1 MYSTENQ
8 DAETNGRGTLRLG
21 DSPTDPD
28 RQHLREEGLLEH
40 DRLMEDLSTSS
51 PQRNP
56 SVLAS
61 LEYLGRPAA
70 LDIAIEE
77 KAHVDEVPTWRPTW
91 LRPFVLATFAGLFS
105 CAAVALLIML
115 CYSHKNDGLF
125 RTGSTLTFWWKF
137 GPTAVLTLV
146 AGLWT
151 RVELQSQRYMPWI
164 ILRQE
169 EHDGGNGDD
178 LDYTSMMTPVLL
190 YHSLRRKHF
199 LVFSTAL
206 VSLLLKIQIVL
217 MPGLLHPGQA
227 KVSGSTTPVQVL
239 DAFRPGVL
247 RATDDDF
254 GSENGTLSDHR
265 SFNTYYTAQAIKDYN
280 LSYPFGLTGDA
291 AFQLFVPRGSPN
303 APITVRIDGFFTDM
317 HCLKLESF
325 EVKQATDRMRLGL
338 ILNFEG
344 CPDVP
349 IELSETEEGII
360 WNLCTPLGDDRPCWS
375 LPRENPH
382 YVFATGTLE
391 LPSRQNGS
399 EQNIKVVALAAV
411 ICSPTAWTSRVE
423 VVDNGISTELR
434 RLEGQ
439 SQTPLDVAIWTM
451 LDISMP
457 ITFEPSGSFSPY
469 SPEEG
474 DFGYGPAGVW
484 AHLQDEATDG
494 RTGILN
500 TTDVLYDSMI
510 GLTRK
515 LGPIAGHYRL
525 RHNESAETMGHERK
539 QVVKMKVL
547 GWIGY
552 SMMMVF
558 ALIASIN
565 IFVFIRYNHC
575 TMVRNRDPAT
585 VLGSM
590 IFFQAHRHLI
600 DQKTYFDQNHTDSW
614 HYQSGSVPVTL
625 RKLVQTAF
633 SLVVIVIIAT
643 VLYTS
648 KLSNAN
654 IGLLS
659 IKDVNQLLW
668 TSLPTLIVLGVA
680 LYTAS
685 FNSSLR
691 GLLALHILSKG
702 PCSSQQLDIT
712 LLDMLGPRALYS
724 ATRRKAWFI
733 SLSQFLAS
741 LCAFL
746 TTIASTLFTAEY
758 IQERVEFKLEQ
769 QSLFG
774 NRPLKSGAQ
783 HYWDNRV
790 SVGNLLLQK
799 GKNLTYPKNTFGHL
813 AFPSIGNLPPSI
825 AGLDRMAEGTHIEM
839 YLPAATLMASCNNHS
854 QALSI
859 TNTTVGRDVQFD
871 VRIPVT
877 CSNGTSDIMRCTLNF
892 WPSSENHGEPRVV
905 YTQTLGFGLDEY
917 STCGVES
924 SSDDD
929 AIVYAPSITQV
940 YFWGVFDTEK
950 SDFSL
955 LQAWQCQYSWAKV
968 MVSADMISTHGKLVI
983 NHNNPPRPNR
993 STLVPWEPSLLVPLL
1008 DPDDDGAAYAYGSA
1022 FPNVEIA
1029 LATLSQ
1035 AFNILLPPY
1044 GKVSLEAFSDLE
1056 QSWDIVEALNYD
1068 RALLSAQLL
1077 NLENRLGVEEMPSE
1091 ELELLNAVLIN
1102 NNAKRLFQNPTST
1115 YLLVGILSIVGIV
1128 HVFML
1133 ISSAL
1138 RRFTTWRRGLLD
1150 MDVKGLA
1157 PDGFSSI
1164 AMMAALLDSSNFE
1177 KHVPEDSHKLSKEDL
1192 YDRLSSL
1199 SFRMGWFRRESD
1211 RTMHFTVG
1219 ILDDD
1224 DFKFVSSKDEVVNE
1238 EFGNEEIN
1246 RQDMNKPDVGFQDG
1260 DSPDVDDRDV
1270 DDRDV
1275 DDRDVVDRD
1284 VVDRDVDDQDM
1295 DSQGMGSEDTLE
1307 DEERS
1312 EIEGTSRPVSPA

>member
-1 MYSTENQ
+1 MMPCNSKAQNLSKEGGSFQEYEPITEIDEDHVRYMYSTENQ
-8 DAETNGRGTLRLG
+8 DALANERETLRLG
-21 DSPTDPD
+21 DSPNDPD
-28 RQHLREEGLLEH
+28 RRHWREGLLKH
-40 DRLMEDLSTSS
+40 DGLMEDLSISS
-51 PQRNP
+51 PQQTP
-56 SVLAS
+56 SVLSS

-70 LDIAIEE
+70 LDISVEE
-77 KAHVDEVPTWRPTW
+77 KALVHEDPTWRPAW

-151 RVELQSQRYMPWI
+151 RVELQSQIYMPWI
-164 ILRQE
+164 VLRQE
-169 EHDGGNGDD
+169 EHDGGNGSD
-178 LDYTSMMTPVLL
+178 LDYTSMMTPALL

-206 VSLLLKIQIVL
+206 VSLLLKIQVVL

-227 KVSGSTTPVQVL
+227 QVSGSTPVQVL
-239 DAFRPGVL
+239 DAFRAGVL
-247 RATDDDF
+247 WATDEDLGTEDEAL
-254 GSENGTLSDHR
+254 SEYR
-265 SFNTYYTAQAIKDYN
+265 SFNTYYTARAIKDYN

-303 APITVRIDGFFTDM
+303 APITVRVDGFFTDM
-317 HCLKLESF
+317 HCLKLETF
-325 EVKQATDRMRLGL
+325 EVQQATDPMRLGF

-344 CPDVP
+344 CLDVP
-349 IELSETEEGII
+349 IELPKEEGII
-360 WNLCTPLGDDRPCWS
+360 WGLYTPLNDDRPCRS
-375 LPRENPH
+375 LPQENPQ
-382 YVFATGTLE
+382 YVFSTGTLE
-391 LPSRQNGS
+391 LPSIQEWSQQNV
-399 EQNIKVVALAAV
+399 KVVAFAAV
-411 ICSPTAWTSRVE
+411 ICSPTAWTSEVE
-423 VVDNGISTELR
+423 VVDNGISTELKK
-434 RLEGQ
+434 LEDQ
-439 SQTPLDVAIWTM
+439 SQTPLDVAVWTM

-457 ITFEPSGSFSPY
+457 ITFEPGFDFSLY
-469 SPEEG
+469 SSDDEG

-484 AHLQDEATDG
+484 AHLQNEATDG

-500 TTDVLYDSMI
+500 TTDALYDSMI

-515 LGPIAGHYRL
+515 LGPIAGHYCL
-525 RHNESAETMGHERK
+525 RHNESAEIMGDERR
-539 QVVKMKVL
+539 QVVKLKVV

-552 SMMMVF
+552 SMVVVF

-565 IFVFIRYNHC
+565 IFVFIRYNQC
-575 TMVRNRDPAT
+575 TKVWNRDPAT
-585 VLGSM
+585 VLGS
-590 IFFQAHRHLI
+590 ILFFQAHQQLI
-600 DQKTYFDQNHTDSW
+600 DQKIRFDEKHTDSW
-614 HYQSGSVPVTL
+614 QDQSGSVPVTL

-633 SLVVIVIIAT
+633 SIVVIVMIAT

-654 IGLLS
+654 IGLLP
-659 IKDVNQLLW
+659 IENDNQLLW
-668 TSLPTLIVLGVA
+668 TSLPTLIVLGIA
-680 LYTAS
+680 LYTTS

-691 GLLALHILSKG
+691 GLFVLHILSKE
-702 PCSSQQLDIT
+702 PCSSQQLDIA
-712 LLDMLGPRALYS
+712 LLDMLGPQALYS
-724 ATRRKAWFI
+724 ATRRKAWLI

-758 IQERVEFKLEQ
+758 IQERVEFKLKQ
-769 QSLFG
+769 QSVFG
-774 NRPLKSGAQ
+774 NRPLKSGEQ
-783 HYWDNRV
+783 HYWNNRV
-790 SVGNLLLQK
+790 SVGSLVLQK
-799 GKNLTYPKNTFGHL
+799 GENLTYPENTFGDL

-839 YLPAATLMASCNNHS
+839 YLPAATLMASCENHS

-859 TNTTVGRDVQFD
+859 ANTTDGRDVEFD

-877 CSNGTSDIMRCTLNF
+877 CSNGTSDIMRCNVIG
-892 WPSSENHGEPRVV
+892 WRPSKYHGEPRIV
-905 YTQTLGFGLDEY
+905 YAQSLGFGLDEY
-917 STCGVES
+917 SLCGVES

-929 AIVYAPSITQV
+929 ALVSAPSITQV
-940 YFWGVFDTEK
+940 YFWGVFDTQK

-968 MVSADMISTHGKLVI
+968 MVSVDMISTHGKLVI

-993 STLVPWEPSLLVPLL
+993 STLVPWESSLLVPFLQ
-1008 DPDDDGAAYAYGSA
+1008 PDDDGASYVYGSA
-1022 FPNVEIA
+1022 FPKVEFTPKP
-1029 LATLSQ
+1029 LGSSSQ

-1044 GKVSLEAFSDLE
+1044 GKVSFEAFSDLE

-1115 YLLVGILSIVGIV
+1115 YLLVGILSIVGTV
-1128 HVFML
+1128 HIFML
-1133 ISSAL
+1133 LSSVL

-1164 AMMAALLDSSNFE
+1164 AMMAALLDSSKFE

-1192 YDRLSSL
+1192 YDRLSSMR
-1199 SFRMGWFRRESD
+1199 FRMGWFRRESD

-1219 ILDDD
+1219 VMDDD
-1224 DFKFVSSKDEVVNE
+1224 DFRFV
-1238 EFGNEEIN
+1238 GNKE
-1246 RQDMNKPDVGFQDG
+1246 DVGYEDINKQ
-1260 DSPDVDDRDV
+1260 DVDSSDV
-1270 DDRDV
+1270 DR
-1275 DDRDVVDRD
+1275 
-1284 VVDRDVDDQDM
+1284 QDM
-1295 DSQGMGSEDTLE
+1295 DSEGTLQG
-1307 DEERS
+1307 EERS
-1312 EIEGTSRPVSPA
+1312 EIERTGRPVSTA